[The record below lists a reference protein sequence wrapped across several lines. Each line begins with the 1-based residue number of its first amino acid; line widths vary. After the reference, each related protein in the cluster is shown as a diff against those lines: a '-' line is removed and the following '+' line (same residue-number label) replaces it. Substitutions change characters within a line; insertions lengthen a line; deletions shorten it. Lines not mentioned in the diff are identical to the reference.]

1 MPTRN
6 LPRTAVLAFTLLA
19 AVGTLGCGSSGREL
33 RDPPPDATAP
43 PRRPAPV
50 GTLGSS
56 TTLGTVFAL
65 TTDAWA
71 PGEEIP
77 ERYTCDGAN
86 VSPPLVISQIPAGT
100 VELAIVVTDPDAS
113 DFVHWVLAGI
123 PASTTAIEEGTV
135 PAGAVQASTSAG
147 TIGWSGP
154 CPPPGVTH
162 SYDFVVYALS
172 APSGV
177 MEGQDAATAL
187 AAIEN
192 APRTAPPAIM
202 TGTYER

>member
-1 MPTRN
+1 LR
-6 LPRTAVLAFTLLA
+6 RAAVLVTA
-19 AVGTLGCGSSGREL
+19 ALTAAGTLGCGSSGREL
-33 RDPPPDATAP
+33 RPPAPDATAP

-56 TTLGTVFAL
+56 TTLASVFAL

-77 ERYTCDGAN
+77 ARYTCDGADL
-86 VSPPLVISQIPAGT
+86 SPPLVISQIPAGT
-100 VELAIVVTDPDAS
+100 VELAIVVNDPDAD

-123 PASTTAIEEGTV
+123 EPTTTAIEEGTI
-135 PAGAVQASTSAG
+135 PAGAVQARTSAG
-147 TIGWSGP
+147 TTGWTGP
-154 CPPPGVTH
+154 CPPPGEQHV
-162 SYDFVVYALS
+162 YDFVVYALA

-177 MEGQDAATAL
+177 TENQDLATAR

-192 APRTAPPAIM
+192 APRAAPPAVM